1 MPRLDESVATSVY
14 AVSVDS
20 RSRPPDQPDNKYTIS
35 LNRTLDRVKSVQLG
49 SIQIPDCRYAFDATS
64 ILQYS
69 EPLTILPNTHLFIQ
83 ENTQVFDKLNNTTT
97 TSSRVIQIAL
107 PPTLNKIVN
116 YVDVPATDAD
126 VVVTEFDAGL
136 DFAIKFYPTVKL
148 EVKVIGAHF
157 PQSLM
162 TVPMPPP
169 FATESGPTLNGTTVQ
184 AQVDGYY
191 GPASPLESPDKS
203 YQYVAG
209 YLDALT
215 SSAGNYAQ
223 RHLLFDGT
231 PCLVAWSYVYAQ
243 KPTMVE
249 LFTMLNAALADQERI
264 GAYNVTGSIGN
275 VVAVG
280 PQLLITT
287 AAPHLLHSYDQVTIS
302 GVTGIAGAN
311 GTFFVN
317 SVPSATTFLITP
329 SSVAGAYTG
338 GGTFASPR
346 GLNGIVQFGFDDENN
361 LIQAIGP
368 SIIRDSRATKTTIS
382 YVLAP
387 APSASVVSLAA
398 YLGFGTQSL
407 EPPATAKVPEYI
419 IRTVQLRQGNYNAVE
434 LSAALAVRWNPLAF
448 GVNAA
453 SRTLNYVL
461 PVGTPASLVIP
472 QGRLT
477 PSQLVD
483 FLNAQL
489 NPAPAQIGVSYDA
502 TSGRFLFSHLLGLQ
516 FGLNFAPVTSTLL
529 ALQLGF
535 APVSYTGSD
544 SYLSPNRAIY
554 GVPATAPVGVNTFPT
569 NTYAIFP
576 DETQSHYT
584 FDTGNSPQL
593 VVDTG
598 VADTTGCPY
607 TVAWEP
613 LYDCTSS
620 TTGISL
626 PWQAGTVLNAKAPY
640 FTGLVV
646 NATNTTP
653 ITVTTSVAHGLT
665 NGDSVTISCVAGN
678 TAANGTWVITSVAA
692 FTFQL
697 VNSAGNG
704 TFAAGSTGNVV
715 TNSVDPGTGSQVATN
730 TYQVVV
736 AAPIDYSTPAPYP
749 VQLEPTVS
757 IFSLLDAGTVNESLL
772 QPSATRRILLQSAA
786 RDVFQLFFSHPS
798 AKASNFGFP
807 PIAWP
812 PSARALQAF
821 HGPSLPTYD
830 AVVQAVPVSNSYTAP
845 FCWNL
850 LPPDYIIML
859 LCNPVG
865 SKDAHTHAWRKKSTT
880 VFAKLYITAPYLN
893 ISDQMQFSTFA
904 GFQRV
909 NSVSVEFQ
917 NPDGTLVQFNGRPH
931 NYELLFT
938 LYENS
943 AETNCF

>member
-1 MPRLDESVATSVY
+1 MPRLDDSVATSVY

-20 RSRPPDQPDNKYTIS
+20 RSRPPEQPDNKYTIS

-49 SIQIPDCRYAFDATS
+49 SIQIPDCRYAFDTSS

-69 EPLTILPNTHLFIQ
+69 EPLTILPDTHLFVQ
-83 ENTQVFDKLNNTTT
+83 ETVQTFDKVNNTASTT
-97 TSSRVIQIAL
+97 TRVIQLAL
-107 PPTLNKIVN
+107 PPTLNRIVN
-116 YVDVPATDAD
+116 FVDTVGSDAD
-126 VVVTEFDAGL
+126 VAVTEFDAGL
-136 DFAIKFYPTVKL
+136 DFGIKYYPTVNL
-148 EVKVIGAHF
+148 DIKVIGAHF
-157 PQSLM
+157 PPSLM
-162 TVPMPPP
+162 TVPMPLP
-169 FATESGPTLNGTTVQ
+169 FPTEAGPVLAQTTVQ
-184 AQVDGYY
+184 QQTDGYY
-191 GPASPLESPDKS
+191 GPASPTESPDKS
-203 YQYVAG
+203 YQYAAG

-215 SSAGNYAQ
+215 SSAGNYPQ
-223 RHLLFDGT
+223 RHVLFDGT
-231 PCLVAWSYVYAQ
+231 PCLVAWSYVYAA

-249 LFTMLNAALADQERI
+249 LFTMLNAALADQSRI
-264 GAYNVTGSIGN
+264 GASSVTGTIVN

-280 PQLLITT
+280 PDLLITT
-287 AAPHLLHSYDQVTIS
+287 GAPHLLHSYDQVVIS
-302 GVTGIAGAN
+302 GVVGVAGAN
-311 GTFFVN
+311 GTFFVT
-317 SVPSATTFLITP
+317 SVPSSTTFTITP
-329 SSVAGAYTG
+329 SSVVGAYVS

-346 GLNGIVQFGFDDENN
+346 GLTGLVQFGFDDENN

-368 SIIRDSRATKTTIS
+368 SIVRESRTSKVTTS
-382 YVLAP
+382 YTLAS
-387 APSASVVSLAA
+387 APNSSVVSLAA

-419 IRTVQLRQGNYNAVE
+419 IRTIQLRQGNYNAVE
-434 LSAALAVRWNPLAF
+434 LSAALAVRWNPLSF
-448 GVNAA
+448 GPNAA

-477 PSQLVD
+477 PSQMVD
-483 FLNAQL
+483 FLNASL
-489 NPAPAQIGVSYDA
+489 NPAPAQISVSFNA
-502 TSGRFLFSHLLGLQ
+502 TTGRFLFRHLLGLQ

-529 ALQLGF
+529 ALQFGF
-535 APVSYTGSD
+535 APVSYTGSS
-544 SYLSPNRAIY
+544 SYVSPNRAVY
-554 GVPATAPVGVNTFPT
+554 GVPASAPLGVSTFPT

-576 DETQSHYT
+576 DETQSRYT

-598 VADTTGCPY
+598 VSDTTGCPY

-613 LYDCTSS
+613 MYDCMSA

-626 PWQAGTVLNAKAPY
+626 PWQAGMVLNAKAPY
-640 FTGLVV
+640 FSGIVT

-653 ITVTTSVAHGLT
+653 ITITTSVAHGLT

-678 TAANGTWVITSVAA
+678 TAANGTWTVASVAA
-692 FTFQL
+692 FTFTL
-697 VNSAGNG
+697 VNSVGNG
-704 TFAAGSTGNVV
+704 TFPMGSTGNIV
-715 TNSVDPGTGSQVATN
+715 TNSVDPGTGFQVATN

-736 AAPIDYSTPAPYP
+736 AAPIDYSTLAPYP
-749 VQLEPTVS
+749 VQLQPTVS

-772 QPSATRRILLQSAA
+772 QPTATRRILVQSAA

-798 AKASNFGFP
+798 SKASNFGFP
-807 PIAWP
+807 PISWP
-812 PSARALQAF
+812 PSARALQTF
-821 HGPSLPTYD
+821 HGPSLSTYN
-830 AVVQAVPVSNSYTAP
+830 AAIQAVPVSNSYTAP

-850 LPPDYIIML
+850 LPPDYILML

-893 ISDQMQFSTFA
+893 IADQMQFSTFA

-909 NSVSVEFQ
+909 TQVSVEFQ
-917 NPDGTLVQFNGRPH
+917 NPDGTLVEFNGRPH
-931 NYELLFT
+931 SYELLFT